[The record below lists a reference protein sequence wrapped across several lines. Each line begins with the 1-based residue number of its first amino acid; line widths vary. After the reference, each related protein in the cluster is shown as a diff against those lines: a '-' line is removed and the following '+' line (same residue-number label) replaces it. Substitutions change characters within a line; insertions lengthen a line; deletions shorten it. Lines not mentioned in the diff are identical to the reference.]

1 MKVTA
6 NQFEL
11 ASSTAA
17 LTHKVRDIMNR
28 NVRKSQWVLGVSPLA
43 LAACGGGDDG
53 STAQTLISGTDG
65 DDVLPNSAANERFEG
80 GLGDDTYSVGL
91 SGTDT
96 AFDTGGSDTIK
107 VIWRD
112 EQSDLQVNEI
122 YAEGDDLIFD
132 MVGIANAITLEGA
145 FAADTRIENIQY
157 YHAAGNWGE
166 NYIAKIF
173 KFGESILA
181 NGTTDNLIVGTNA
194 ADTMAFL
201 EGDLINAAIYAAG
214 GNDTITTGD
223 DTQYVHGG
231 DGDDILDGG
240 AGDDFIWGDAGDD
253 TVYMSPGADI
263 EDGGDGV
270 DTLILSDWAGSYSGT
285 LNLETGAN
293 FAAGGT
299 DNSNHKI
306 YNFENITTQNVGNM
320 TIIGTSGD
328 NIIVTGSG
336 DDVITGG
343 AGNDLIYPGDGNDI
357 VNAGPGDDVIVASSG
372 ADFENGGDG
381 NDTLMAASGSGFS
394 EITYNLSNGTQGLT
408 GGDLTVAFTN
418 IENIKL
424 GYLYTTGEHVGTTT
438 NYTIIGSDEN
448 NIIETSNGD
457 DKIDGGSGNNTLKGG
472 AGEDTY
478 VYRFKDGKTNIIDT
492 GENTLNLI
500 SRNSDGTRLFGE
512 MYIDDQGQLVIE
524 GNKTTAPNAQLVATG
539 ITDLYWTADD
549 NSYSP
554 FSTKVYDANVHN
566 LQDDVSF
573 TFIGTHQSNE
583 ITTNTTGK
591 YTEVYTGDS
600 SDIIKI
606 SGSGWSYVRSGG
618 GDDELYG
625 GEGND
630 ELIGGTGDDTL
641 QAGSGN
647 DFLTGGEGADTF
659 IFKLGETGADT
670 IRDFNLSEGDKLDL
684 SSYGISTEAAAQSA
698 MSDLSGSVEL
708 SIDGN
713 LVVSF
718 TSLSFA
724 EFAAADG
731 WIA

>member
-43 LAACGGGDDG
+43 LAACGGD
-53 STAQTLISGTDG
+53 STKDSLALITGTSEADIFT
-65 DDVLPNSAANERFEG
+65 NSSANERFEG
-80 GLGDDTYSVGL
+80 GLGNDVYEFSYGGSDEI
-91 SGTDT
+91 
-96 AFDTGGSDTIK
+96 ADTGGIDEIILLVRDENGNDPRKSFERVGNDLVISQTDGSSMTIK
-107 VIWRD
+107 NQFLDSSSVEYVNYHLNGSSLGKEKISSLQIASGSLD
-112 EQSDLQVNEI
+112 ET
-122 YAEGDDLIFD
+122 
-132 MVGIANAITLEGA
+132 ANL
-145 FAADTRIENIQY
+145 
-157 YHAAGNWGE
+157 
-166 NYIAKIF
+166 
-173 KFGESILA
+173 L
-181 NGTTDNLIVGTNA
+181 VGTNA
-194 ADTMAFL
+194 DQTFSYD
-201 EGDLINAAIYAAG
+201 GAAILSVWTNAG
-214 GNDTITTGD
+214 GDIITTGSGAD
-223 DTQYVHGG
+223 WVRT
-231 DGDDILDGG
+231 G
-240 AGDDFIWGDAGDD
+240 AGDDTINAGEGDDHVFAGEGND

-357 VNAGPGDDVIVASSG
+357 VNAGPGDDVIVASPG

-381 NDTLMAASGSGFS
+381 NDTLMAANGAGFS

-408 GGDLTVAFTN
+408 GGDLTVGFTN

-478 VYRFKDGKTNIIDT
+478 VYRFKDGKTNITDT

-591 YTEVYTGDS
+591 YTEVYAGDS

-606 SGSGWSYVRSGG
+606 SGSGLSYVRSGG

-684 SSYGISTEAAAQSA
+684 SSYGISTEAAAQSS